1 MPTNKRTPGGMPI
14 SEPYV
19 HVRTPHYHEMTQCCK
34 LVRDNW
40 GDEAAERCRE
50 QFIIYWQGGKY
61 APVFA
66 VAVDEADDVIGFAAY
81 HRTMLMKGAYNMIWI
96 VVGSEH
102 QGKKIGKA
110 LTDWRLNE
118 IDEKGDAQLILVVT
132 QKTEFFSKFGF
143 FKLHHLGNEWYL
155 MIKLLTNEADI

>member
-1 MPTNKRTPGGMPI
+1 MPTSKRSPGGMKL

-19 HVRTPHYHEMTQCCK
+19 HIRTPAYHEMTQCVK

-50 QFIIYWQGGKY
+50 QFIVYWTGGKY

-66 VAVDEADDVIGFAAY
+66 VAVDGADDVIGFAAY
-81 HRTMLMKGAYNMIWI
+81 HRTMLMKGAFDLIWI
-96 VVGSEH
+96 AVDPEH
-102 QGKKIGKA
+102 QSKRVGKA
-110 LTDWRLNE
+110 LTDWRLGE
-118 IDEKGDAQLILVVT
+118 IDEKGDAQMIQLVT
-132 QKTEFFSKFGF
+132 QKPGFFSKFGF

-155 MIKLLTNEADI
+155 MIKLLSNELDI